1 MQKKVILLSEGN
13 VFLVGGIRE
22 ALKQNKYDVVDAKL
36 NMQDI
41 GKARQDAMAVVFF
54 MGDYLKSIRKE
65 LTYLRDMCLDDEK
78 PIFAI
83 GTKNQYEE
91 LQNTIPDSIIRGFFQ
106 RPLNTN
112 DLLLAIEEWEVK
124 EQDSELKKKLLIV
137 DDDPV
142 FLRSARSWLDDDY
155 RVTIVNSGMN
165 AITYMANH
173 KPDLM
178 LLDYE
183 MPVADGKQIL
193 SMIRSDDNIGDVPV
207 MFLTGKSDRE
217 SVVNVLPL
225 NPAGYLLK
233 TLSPSRIRFTID
245 RFFEEKERK
254 NWDIGY

>member
-1 MQKKVILLSEGN
+1 MPNKVIILSEGN

-22 ALKQNKYDVVDAKL
+22 ALKQNKIDVIDARP
-36 NMQDI
+36 NIQEI
-41 GKARQDAMAVVFF
+41 TSARTDATAVIFF
-54 MGDYLKSIRKE
+54 LGDYLKSIRKD
-65 LTYLRDMCLDDEK
+65 LMFLRDMCLDDEK

-83 GTKNQYEE
+83 GTNNQYEE
-91 LQNTIPDSIIRGFFQ
+91 LMNVMPDSIIRGFFQ
-106 RPLNTN
+106 RPINTN
-112 DLLLAIEEWEVK
+112 DLILAIEEWELK

-142 FLRSARSWLDDDY
+142 FLRSDRSWLDDAY

-183 MPVADGKQIL
+183 MPIADGKQIL
-193 SMIRSDDNIGDVPV
+193 SMIRSDENIGDVPV
-207 MFLTGKSDRE
+207 IFLTGKDDKK
-217 SVVNVLPL
+217 SVMNVLPL
-225 NPAGYLLK
+225 NPEGYLLK

-245 RFFEEKERK
+245 RFFAERERK
-254 NWDIGY
+254 NLDFGY